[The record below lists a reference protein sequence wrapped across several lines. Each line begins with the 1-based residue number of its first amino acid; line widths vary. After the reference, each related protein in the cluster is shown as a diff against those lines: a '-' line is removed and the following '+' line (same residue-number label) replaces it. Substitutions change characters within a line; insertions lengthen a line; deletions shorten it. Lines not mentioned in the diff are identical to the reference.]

1 MRGKQN
7 AILERVEFTEFI
19 CAQTEDII
27 SWQTRC
33 SQQGGTCEYC
43 DQYTPELIR
52 ERFIV
57 GINDRTLM
65 TKLINSALSSIMSRK
80 SMC

>member
-1 MRGKQN
+1 RQK
-7 AILERVEFTEFI
+7 
-19 CAQTEDII
+19 DII

-33 SQQGGTCEYC
+33 RQQGGTCEYC